1 MKPFI
6 REGRTG
12 IDTALDGEEVL
23 SVCNESNTVAG
34 RLALCLYE
42 CEIIDAE
49 EFLSILMAYRFDIRE
64 RNSYDKV

>member
-12 IDTALDGEEVL
+12 IDNALDGQEVL
-23 SVCNESNTVAG
+23 SVCNEDSTVAG

-42 CEIIDAE
+42 CEMIDAA

-64 RNSYDKV
+64 RKEYDKI